1 MRHIR
6 KIVGRYKYRFQA
18 ALAQKLVKL
27 DIDLGIRTADRKMLE
42 QDILPFFARDDSYHN
57 ILFVGCEWY
66 TRKYNKMFLQRNY
79 WTMEMNPELAPYGGA
94 QHIISKI
101 ETIGAHFE
109 ANSLDLVVCNGV
121 FGWGLDQ
128 KTDIEQAFAGIFKC
142 LKPGGVF
149 LLGWNDVPEHS
160 PVPLADLESLGKFK
174 TWMFPPLAASN
185 VLASEATQHR
195 YNFYQKPLVQVFF

>member
-6 KIVGRYKYRFQA
+6 QIIGRYKYRFQA

-27 DIDLGIRTADRKMLE
+27 DIDLGIRTPDRKMLK
-42 QDILPFFARDDSYHN
+42 QDILPFFAQDDSYHN

-66 TRKYNKMFLQRNY
+66 TRKYNKMFLPRNY

-94 QHIISKI
+94 QHIVGKI

-128 KTDIEQAFAGIFKC
+128 KPDIEQAFAGIFKC

-149 LLGWNDVPEHS
+149 LLGWNDVPEHR
-160 PVPLADLESLGKFK
+160 PVPLRDLESLGKFK
-174 TWMFPPLAASN
+174 AWLFPPLSKSN
-185 VLASEATQHR
+185 VLASEAIQHR
-195 YNFYQKPLVQVFF
+195 YNFYQKPLL